1 MRLISSVVL
10 FVALLVSPTF
20 AGGIDSSKFIV
31 HEWGTFTSFA
41 GSDGIS
47 LEFRPLETS
56 DLPKFVFDRAA
67 QSNLFAQRYAVGDRS
82 GYTAKAVRPTLQRME
97 TPVTYFYSDRER
109 VVDVTVGF
117 PEGLLTEFYP
127 PVRMMF
133 PVFNPKEPE
142 KVGKSVITW
151 EKVKIVP
158 LSKVTPKMIA
168 PPVSGDDHYGYARE
182 TDSAMLQIDETLL
195 KKSYYEKFLFYRG
208 IGNFDLPVSMTASG
222 DGKFVIRNGGRG
234 PISAAFLVQ
243 IEDGRVRC
251 AAMGKIAGEHVAT
264 LPAEEMSIEELADA
278 MVKAIVAEGM
288 YEKEARSMV
297 NTWRSSWFGE
307 DGTRLLYLL
316 PQSLTDR
323 MIPLTIKPAPD
334 EVVRVMVGRLE
345 ILTPQVERNIAKL
358 VAELGSPT
366 QGERDAATRA
376 ISRFGR
382 FAEPALQRV
391 AKVSDDPEIKA
402 RAKELLAKLQK

>member
-1 MRLISSVVL
+1 MRLISSFLLLIVL
-10 FVALLVSPTF
+10 MAAPVF
-20 AGGIDSSKFIV
+20 AGGADASKFIV

-41 GSDGIS
+41 GSDGMS
-47 LEFRPLETS
+47 LEFRPLETK

-67 QSNLFAQRYAVGDRS
+67 QANLFAQRYAVGDRS
-82 GYTAKAVRPTLQRME
+82 GYTTKAVISTRQRME
-97 TPVTYFYSDRER
+97 TPVTYFYSDSER

-151 EKVKIVP
+151 EKVKIIP
-158 LSKVTPKMIA
+158 TSKITGKMI
-168 PPVSGDDHYGYARE
+168 PPAVSGDDHYGYARE
-182 TDSAMLQIDETLL
+182 TDSAMLQIDEKLL
-195 KKSYYEKFLFYRG
+195 GKSYFEKFLFYRG
-208 IGNFDLPVSMTASG
+208 VGNFDLPVSMTAVS
-222 DGKFVIRNGGRG
+222 DGKFVIRNAGRT

-251 AAMGKIAGEHVAT
+251 APISNIATAAEVT
-264 LPAEEMSIEELADA
+264 LPKEEMSIEELADA
-278 MVKAIVAEGM
+278 MVKVIVSEGM

-334 EVVRVMVGRLE
+334 ETVRVMVGRLE
-345 ILTPQVERNIAKL
+345 ILTPQVEKNIEKL
-358 VAELGSPT
+358 VVQLASPT
-366 QGERDAATRA
+366 QADRDAAMRS
-376 ISRFGR
+376 ISKFGR

-391 AKVSDDPEIKA
+391 AKLSDDPEIAA